1 LILSKNPWLGRRD
14 IAAPLKQAREN
25 PLSWPSMQGIKSP
38 HLGHC
43 TLSVCSPQPTHNTM
57 LKEFKEFAFKG
68 NLVDMAVGFILGG
81 AFATVVKT
89 LVAKVIMPPLGL
101 LLGDVDFN
109 KLKYV
114 LKPGVA
120 EVKDVDGNVTTAA
133 VEEVAIGYG
142 EFLSDFI
149 AFVMLAF
156 VVFIVVKK
164 FIAAF
169 EKKEAEAPAA
179 PPKQEVLLEEIR
191 DALKK

>member
-1 LILSKNPWLGRRD
+1 
-14 IAAPLKQAREN
+14 
-25 PLSWPSMQGIKSP
+25 
-38 HLGHC
+38 
-43 TLSVCSPQPTHNTM
+43 M

-89 LVAKVIMPPLGL
+89 FVAKVVMPPLGL
-101 LLGDVDFN
+101 LLGDVDFADM
-109 KLKYV
+109 KYV
-114 LKPGVA
+114 LKAGAP
-120 EVKDVDGNVTTAA
+120 EVKEGDKVVTPA
-133 VEEVAIGYG
+133 VEEVVIAYG
-142 EFLSDFI
+142 EFLNDFI
-149 AFVMLAF
+149 AFVMLAL

-169 EKKEAEAPAA
+169 EKKEAAAPAA

>member
-1 LILSKNPWLGRRD
+1 
-14 IAAPLKQAREN
+14 
-25 PLSWPSMQGIKSP
+25 
-38 HLGHC
+38 
-43 TLSVCSPQPTHNTM
+43 M

-89 LVAKVIMPPLGL
+89 FVAKVIMPPLGL
-101 LLGDVDFN
+101 LLGGVDFSDM
-109 KLKYV
+109 KYV
-114 LKPGVA
+114 LKEGVA
-120 EVKDVDGNVTTAA
+120 EVKEGDKVVTAA
-133 VEEVAIGYG
+133 ADEVAIAYG
-142 EFLSDFI
+142 EFLNDFI
-149 AFVMLAF
+149 AFVILAF

-169 EKKEAEAPAA
+169 EKKEAAAPAA

>member
-1 LILSKNPWLGRRD
+1 
-14 IAAPLKQAREN
+14 
-25 PLSWPSMQGIKSP
+25 
-38 HLGHC
+38 
-43 TLSVCSPQPTHNTM
+43 M

-89 LVAKVIMPPLGL
+89 FVAKVVMPPLGL
-101 LLGDVDFN
+101 LLGDVDFADM
-109 KLKYV
+109 KYV
-114 LKPGVA
+114 LKAGVA
-120 EVKDVDGNVTTAA
+120 EVKEGDTVVTPA
-133 VEEVAIGYG
+133 VEEVVIAYG
-142 EFLSDFI
+142 EFLNDFI
-149 AFVMLAF
+149 AFVMLAL

-169 EKKEAEAPAA
+169 DKKEAAAPAS

>member
-1 LILSKNPWLGRRD
+1 
-14 IAAPLKQAREN
+14 
-25 PLSWPSMQGIKSP
+25 
-38 HLGHC
+38 
-43 TLSVCSPQPTHNTM
+43 M

-101 LLGDVDFN
+101 MLGDVDFT
-109 KLKYV
+109 KLKHV
-114 LKPGVA
+114 LKEGVA
-120 EVKDVDGNVTTAA
+120 EVKDKDGKVVIKAVD
-133 VEEVAIGYG
+133 EVAIEYG
-142 EFLSDFI
+142 AFLSDFI
-149 AFVMLAF
+149 AFAMLAL

-169 EKKEAEAPAA
+169 EKKEAEKPAE

>member
-1 LILSKNPWLGRRD
+1 MALATSNAD
-14 IAAPLKQAREN
+14 E
-25 PLSWPSMQGIKSP
+25 
-38 HLGHC
+38 
-43 TLSVCSPQPTHNTM
+43 PTQDTM

-89 LVAKVIMPPLGL
+89 FVAKVVMPPLGL
-101 LLGDVDFN
+101 LLGDVDFS
-109 KLKYV
+109 KMKYV
-114 LKPGVA
+114 LKPGA
-120 EVKDVDGNVTTAA
+120 PEVKEGDKVVTKA

-149 AFVMLAF
+149 AFVMLAL